1 MHREESLRQRFYTI
15 YEAST
20 RVHIYNRH
28 RPGDGCHSSLLRELH
43 PTYSIPFEIHDAPQ
57 GTQSFAVVLEDKDA
71 ITASGF
77 VWIHWLIADLE
88 RTVIQENES
97 QTATDYVQGA
107 NTWASKLGQ
116 FDIEE
121 ASFYGGMAPPNCLHR
136 YELIVYALDTKL
148 NLKPGFRFN
157 DLHFAMQGH
166 ILDQAV
172 VMGTYDV

>member
-1 MHREESLRQRFYTI
+1 MFVT
-15 YEAST
+15 
-20 RVHIYNRH
+20 
-28 RPGDGCHSSLLRELH
+28 SSAIQNGAFEDKYGKRGTQFSPNGM

-57 GTQSFAVVLEDKDA
+57 GTKSFAVVLEDKDA

-77 VWIHWLIADLE
+77 VWIHWLIANLE

-157 DLHFAMQGH
+157 DLHFAIQGH